1 MYLILRI
8 GPFVAAEWYFG
19 YGHSI
24 PDCNIGWFGTL
35 GVGSWCITSWNIIFI
50 SIFFRTPKICL
61 FDTEGYLCGCIMCLV
76 LYFGQ
81 KTSPFRY
88 GSQNVKPM
96 LEIFVNTGPTIFI
109 RSCYATMIEIL
120 INKLYKRLHFT
131 NFYGKLVIISM
142 CIHYMI
148 FLFDYEGNYVYIG
161 FILNSHPIMLSTV
174 ARRQFS
180 NYEDSILCN
189 EHLCWLEWIKPIS
202 LDRFF
207 IFTSHYSSSHNG
219 P

>member
-1 MYLILRI
+1 MVLW
-8 GPFVAAEWYFG
+8 VC
-19 YGHSI
+19 HSI

-96 LEIFVNTGPTIFI
+96 LEIFVNTVPTIFI
-109 RSCYATMIEIL
+109 RSFYATMIEIL
-120 INKLYKRLHFT
+120 IKKLYKRLDFT
-131 NFYGKLVIISM
+131 NFYGNH
-142 CIHYMI
+142 IHAYS
-148 FLFDYEGNYVYIG
+148 LYD
-161 FILNSHPIMLSTV
+161 
-174 ARRQFS
+174 FS
-180 NYEDSILCN
+180 L
-189 EHLCWLEWIKPIS
+189 WLW
-202 LDRFF
+202 R
-207 IFTSHYSSSHNG
+207 
-219 P
+219 